1 VRGLIAALVGATAIL
16 GCASAGTPPGGP
28 EDHAPPEILSVTP
41 DSGETNVKVKSV
53 EFKFD
58 EVVSDLPSGATHL
71 DQIFLISPR
80 NGEPKVSWHRTRID
94 LRPKNG
100 FKPNTAYRI
109 TMLPGLAD
117 LRGNVRRSTTS
128 IVFSTGPGF
137 PSLSIPGIVFDW
149 AQQRPATAAY
159 VEAVWAQDTSV
170 AYLGA
175 TDTTGRF
182 DLGPLPAGK
191 YLVRAIIDANN
202 NRMVDRTEKWD
213 TTSITVADT
222 RPNVELDV
230 IERDSVPAT
239 IQTVTVLDSV
249 TLRVSFDKPLD
260 PRTPLQPT
268 LVRMHRADSSVI
280 NVTRVQWQTEYDR
293 EKAVRDSAR
302 RADSIKALPRPAP
315 GAPGAPPPAQPAAPP
330 PTPTP
335 TRAAPP
341 PPKPRIPPPDRGIVI
356 TIAPPATFAPNLT
369 YRVTVTGM
377 RNLVGKSVP
386 ATRSFTVP
394 KPPPPRIVTDT
405 TKKPP
410 ARPPTPPPKPPRSH
424 G

>member
-1 VRGLIAALVGATAIL
+1 VRRLIAALAGAAAIL

-28 EDHAPPEILSVTP
+28 EDHAPPEILSITP
-41 DSGETNVKVKSV
+41 DSGQTNVKTKSV

-58 EVVSDLPSGATHL
+58 EVVSDLPSGAAHL

-80 NGEPKVSWHRTRID
+80 NGEAKVDWHRTRID

-100 FKPNTAYRI
+100 FKANTAYRI

-117 LRGNVRRSTTS
+117 LRGNVRRSTTT

-149 AQQRPATAAY
+149 ASQRTASGAY
-159 VEAVWAQDTSV
+159 VEAVWATDTSV
-170 AYLGA
+170 VYLGA
-175 TDTTGRF
+175 TDTAGRF

-202 NRMVDRTEKWD
+202 NRMVDRNEKWD
-213 TTSITVADT
+213 TTSIAVADT

-239 IQTVTVLDSV
+239 IQTVTVLDSA

-260 PRTPLQPT
+260 PRTPLTPAM
-268 LVRMHRADSSVI
+268 VRLQRADSSII
-280 NVTRVQWQTEYDR
+280 NVTRVQWQGEYDR
-293 EKAVRDSAR
+293 EKVARDSAR
-302 RADSIKALPRPAP
+302 RADSIKAAPRPPA
-315 GAPGAPPPAQPAAPP
+315 GAPGAPPAAQPVAPP

-356 TIAPPATFAPNLT
+356 TIAPPATFAPTLT

-377 RNLVGKSVP
+377 RNLVGKTTP

-394 KPPPPRIVTDT
+394 KPPPPKIVTDT

-410 ARPPTPPPKPPRSH
+410 ARPPARPPQKPPH
-424 G
+424 